1 MSVSNRL
8 ALHLHLLKLLLC
20 KLLLGLLHRESI
32 ICRVTGRLESA
43 LVLIVLVVEDGCYG
57 LSRCSFFALLLW

>member
-43 LVLIVLVVEDGCYG
+43 LVLIVLVVEDCCYG
-57 LSRCSFFALLLW
+57 LSRSSFFALLLW